1 MPFSRPSSVFKSF
14 SEYLD
19 PLTPPSLPPRPML
32 SLNVDRN
39 PTLRLED
46 EPLAEDVDGVSAG
59 TGAEGD
65 GGGFDRLSYNVA
77 TLNA

>member
-1 MPFSRPSSVFKSF
+1 M
-14 SEYLD
+14 
-19 PLTPPSLPPRPML
+19 
-32 SLNVDRN
+32 
-39 PTLRLED
+39 RLED